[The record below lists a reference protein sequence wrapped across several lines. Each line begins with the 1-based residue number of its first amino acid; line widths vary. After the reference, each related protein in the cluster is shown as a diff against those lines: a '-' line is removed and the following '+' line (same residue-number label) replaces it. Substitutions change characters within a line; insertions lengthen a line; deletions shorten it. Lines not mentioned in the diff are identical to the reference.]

1 MQVRAKAEKGFRG
14 YIFSR
19 PFMGERAPQH
29 VQNIV
34 IRDYCSKKGIHY
46 LLSATEYAMGNSNLV
61 LKQLINDLPSIGGI
75 VAYSIFQMPENDNE
89 RRRIFDNILSYNKEI
104 HFAVEGLSLYDNDS
118 YNRIEDIWQVR
129 KLVPYCNPLK

>member
-1 MQVRAKAEKGFRG
+1 
-14 YIFSR
+14 
-19 PFMGERAPQH
+19 MGERAPQH

-61 LKQLINDLPSIGGI
+61 LKQLINDLPSIDGI
-75 VAYSIFQMPENDNE
+75 VAYSIFQMPEDDNE

-129 KLVPYCNPLK
+129 KLVPFCNSLK